1 VEHKMVLLFDKE
13 KWPDLIKYSVSQA
26 KHTYQ
31 TQQAGVALTQY
42 FRNFSQLILTIL
54 QYLND
59 CPEIIF

>member
-1 VEHKMVLLFDKE
+1 LFDKE